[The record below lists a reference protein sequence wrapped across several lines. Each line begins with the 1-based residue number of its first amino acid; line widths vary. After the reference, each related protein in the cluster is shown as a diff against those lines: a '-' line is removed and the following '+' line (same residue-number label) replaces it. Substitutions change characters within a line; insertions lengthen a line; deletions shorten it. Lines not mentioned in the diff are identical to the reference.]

1 MWEKI
6 NNEIKAYRK
15 QCPKKDSCIGVECIV
30 YRIKNLTLGI
40 FDPSKIN
47 IDDFFESSD
56 KVQISFFDD
65 LGDEI

>member
-6 NNEIKAYRK
+6 NNEIKTHCEQCSQKDRCIK
-15 QCPKKDSCIGVECIV
+15 QKCIV

-47 IDDFFESSD
+47 IDDFFESAD
-56 KVQISFFDD
+56 EVQISLFD